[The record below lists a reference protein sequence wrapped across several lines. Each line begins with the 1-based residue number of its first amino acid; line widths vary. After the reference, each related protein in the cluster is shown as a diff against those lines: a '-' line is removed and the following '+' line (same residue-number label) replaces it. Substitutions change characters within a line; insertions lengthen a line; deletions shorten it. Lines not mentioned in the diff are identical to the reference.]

1 MCIFAIKFEPIK
13 QFMKVMKMCI
23 GAISAIIFAI
33 CSSNRSYAV
42 CQACDNVCKDYIAAA
57 DTMPTQESKAKEL
70 DEKQKKWIYKHIK
83 YPKAALESNI
93 QGMVTVCFEVETD
106 GSIGNVKV
114 VRSAHPLLNDEA
126 VRVVKSMPKFK
137 PVIESG
143 MPVKQQFTMVVPFK
157 LD

>member
-1 MCIFAIKFEPIK
+1 
-13 QFMKVMKMCI
+13 MCI
-23 GAISAIIFAI
+23 GAISAIIIAI
-33 CSSNRSYAV
+33 CSLNRSYAV
-42 CQACDNVCKDYIAAA
+42 CQACDNVCKDDVAVA
-57 DTMPTQESKAKEL
+57 DTMPMQESKAKEL

-93 QGMVTVCFEVETD
+93 QGMVTVWLEVETD

-137 PVIESG
+137 PVIENG

-157 LD
+157 LN